1 MGAVTVYTVARWPRT
16 AAAKSSAGYDT
27 RQFEFVAESSSEAI
41 SKAVKDCPWRDPEHN
56 FGFQVVATRVVFP
69 TAAPIPEGRAD

>member
-41 SKAVKDCPWRDPEHN
+41 SKAVKDCPWRDPGHN

-69 TAAPIPEGRAD
+69 TPAIPGEGETR